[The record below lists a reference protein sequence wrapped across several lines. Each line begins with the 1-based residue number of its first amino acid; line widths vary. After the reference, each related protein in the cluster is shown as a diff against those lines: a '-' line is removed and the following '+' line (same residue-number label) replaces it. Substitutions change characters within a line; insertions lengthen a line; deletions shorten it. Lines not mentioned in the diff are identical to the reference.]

1 MCMKDTDHC
10 EMLILSKAILLL
22 NQRILKKGTKTL
34 ENKLPL
40 EPTPEDLSEPEVTI
54 EPIKAT
60 KTKTMR
66 KISLLKLRGE
76 ILNEIKNEEKRYK

>member
-10 EMLILSKAILLL
+10 KMLILSKAILLL
-22 NQRILKKGTKTL
+22 NQRILKTL